1 MRTFVVMAPAPLVL
15 WKLWPLVQIEM
26 ANAYPPPRRRERR
39 ELRHMNEWESFN
51 AQVIAKFRANG
62 GKVAQFG
69 DQPMVILHTI
79 RARLGEDR
87 ERSGRSRWLSE

>member
-1 MRTFVVMAPAPLVL
+1 
-15 WKLWPLVQIEM
+15 
-26 ANAYPPPRRRERR
+26 
-39 ELRHMNEWESFN
+39 MNEWESFN

-79 RARLGEDR
+79 GARLGEDR